1 MKRWQGKN
9 MFTMCSVE
17 GRGLIVAI
25 DSYLSTFF
33 CQFQFSWSHCL
44 LITIE
49 KISARELGL
58 SEVFNLR
65 IMTRPLLKWTT
76 VHTKIT
82 FFGKRLNGGGGVIS
96 DSEHFNADLRKIL
109 NVKF

>member
-1 MKRWQGKN
+1 M
-9 MFTMCSVE
+9 
-17 GRGLIVAI
+17 
-25 DSYLSTFF
+25 
-33 CQFQFSWSHCL
+33 
-44 LITIE
+44 ITIK
-49 KISARELGL
+49 KISANGLGL
-58 SEVFNLR
+58 GEVFNVR

-96 DSEHFNADLRKIL
+96 DSEHFNADLRKIR